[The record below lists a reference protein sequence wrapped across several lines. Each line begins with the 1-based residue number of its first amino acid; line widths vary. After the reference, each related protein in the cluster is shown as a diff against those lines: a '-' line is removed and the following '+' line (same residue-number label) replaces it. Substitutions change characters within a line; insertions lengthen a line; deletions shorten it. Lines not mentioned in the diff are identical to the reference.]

1 MGNRETYMN
10 CAVVDVVPKGSLKT
24 QPSTIN
30 ARDTARANAV
40 AQAALAS
47 YPTLF
52 VANLEGLNKCVAK
65 EMMDVV
71 FNARGKTVAFANG
84 ENASAKSSF
93 ENGQCIGRGSD
104 DAGSSAS
111 SSSSPPSLPDDSS
124 SQSNS
129 DIGNTTSATAP
140 HQQLSQAAA
149 PANNIAS
156 EDVSTGAAPFE
167 QVESKLQAYL
177 AQLYGFNTPNQ
188 QRATAAETEPAARCA
203 TIKCD
208 ASSCIARNR

>member
-52 VANLEGLNKCVAK
+52 VAK

-84 ENASAKSSF
+84 ENASAKPSF

-177 AQLYGFNTPNQ
+177 AQLYGFNAPNQ

-208 ASSCIARNR
+208 ASFCIARNR